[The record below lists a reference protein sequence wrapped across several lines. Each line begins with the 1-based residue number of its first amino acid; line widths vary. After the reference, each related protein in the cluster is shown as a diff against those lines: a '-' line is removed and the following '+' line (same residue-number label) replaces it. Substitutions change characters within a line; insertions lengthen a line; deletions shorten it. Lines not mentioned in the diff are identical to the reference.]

1 MWRQRDLTI
10 QGRAVVINTMLM
22 SKLWYSLSVLSMP
35 KWARDSIQK
44 ECIQF
49 LWNYGAHLVS
59 YKTIVGDKHNGGLML
74 NDIYLKKL
82 SFRLKFL
89 AKYFCTSKD
98 FLWKHILKYHLSKIC
113 SLGANSEIFLL
124 RLLVTTY
131 LHYLSFTKKCLAHG
145 MQ

>member
-1 MWRQRDLTI
+1 
-10 QGRAVVINTMLM
+10 
-22 SKLWYSLSVLSMP
+22 
-35 KWARDSIQK
+35 
-44 ECIQF
+44 
-49 LWNYGAHLVS
+49 
-59 YKTIVGDKHNGGLML
+59 ML
-74 NDIYLKKL
+74 NDIYLKML